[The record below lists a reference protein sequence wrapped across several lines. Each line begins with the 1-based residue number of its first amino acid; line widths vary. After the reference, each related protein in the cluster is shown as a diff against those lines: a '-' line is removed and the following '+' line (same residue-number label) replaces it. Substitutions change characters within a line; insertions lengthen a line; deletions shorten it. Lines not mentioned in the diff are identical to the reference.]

1 MINIS
6 RSSRQPHREPWTLD
20 CLVHEW
26 SIALGLTID
35 NSTHLTY
42 TSALNS
48 YLTFCKIHNF
58 PIEPTEETFSFF
70 IVYMSTHI
78 KPDSVNSYL
87 SGICNQLE
95 PFFPDVRKRRA
106 SILVSRTLAGCR
118 HRFGT
123 PIHRKQP
130 LSKTDLE
137 TVICQSFLIYVTTG
151 CSRLQQIQ
159 SHWAIRTSFNQ
170 RVVGWKRHFNQVQT
184 EFQPYCMSTIIL
196 V

>member
-1 MINIS
+1 M
-6 RSSRQPHREPWTLD
+6 
-20 CLVHEW
+20 HEQ
-26 SIALGLTID
+26 SIALGLAID

-95 PFFPDVRKRRA
+95 PFFPDVRKRQA
-106 SILVSRTLAGCR
+106 SILVSQTLAGYRC
-118 HRFGT
+118 HFGM
-123 PIHRKQP
+123 PIHCKRP

-137 TVICQSFLIYVTTG
+137 TVISHIGTSLDHDEKLFLAILLTG
-151 CSRLQQIQ
+151 FHGL
-159 SHWAIRTSFNQ
+159 
-170 RVVGWKRHFNQVQT
+170 
-184 EFQPYCMSTIIL
+184 L
-196 V
+196 